1 MTQPTKVDV
10 DRDLAVLKHRA
21 GTPARA
27 KAEQQPTVQRPPRR
41 PDAMPGSVAAGG
53 PQRRTEGRT
62 GPTARVEYR

>member
-1 MTQPTKVDV
+1 MTRPTAIDV

-27 KAEQQPTVQRPPRR
+27 KAEQQPTAQRPPRR

-62 GPTARVEYR
+62 GPMARTEYR

>member
-1 MTQPTKVDV
+1 MTRPTIDV

-27 KAEQQPTVQRPPRR
+27 KAEQHTTVQKPVRP
-41 PDAMPGSVAAGG
+41 AGVIPGSVADGG

-62 GPTARVEYR
+62 APVGRVEYR